1 MDGSKEKEIIEEKKL
16 EDKGNIDIVD
26 NSKIN
31 NEKESNGKPT
41 EETLIISEN
50 KAKTTE
56 NNELNSNKNDT
67 FSPLIDDNIYL
78 NNKLKDDHYILIE
91 RTKFLNIPYFEFGF
105 TTHFYFPSEKL
116 QSKMKL
122 SEIPNPPFTIG
133 PDGKLIYIIIC
144 I

>member
-133 PDGKLIYIIIC
+133 PDSKLIYIIIC